1 MTTLRLDP
9 ENAAKSI
16 KARLDTIAQCEAYI
30 RETVA
35 RYDGL
40 KSFEKLLADAGV
52 AERVHAILER
62 GE

>member
-16 KARLDTIAQCEAYI
+16 KARLDTIRQCENYI
-30 RETVA
+30 RETVT

-40 KSFEKLLADAGV
+40 KAFEARLAEMGV
-52 AERVHAILER
+52 AEAAHAIA
-62 GE
+62 GEE